1 MCNDVFAVSATGD
14 SAKTVANL
22 SDVFSEVDLDSN
34 KGKSQINT
42 KVAGSV
48 VNASTSATTTNR
60 RASIRTAAP
69 LIGGEKKDVKDFFQN
84 LLTNPNP
91 KK

>member
-1 MCNDVFAVSATGD
+1 MFSVSATGD

-22 SDVFSEVDLDSN
+22 SDLLSDVDLDSN
-34 KGKSQINT
+34 KGKSQING
-42 KVAGSV
+42 KVAGSAA
-48 VNASTSATTTNR
+48 NASTTGTTTNR

-69 LIGGEKKDVKDFFQN
+69 LVGGEKKDVKDFFQN